1 MGEFS
6 YGLAMPKR
14 TFLGRVGR
22 VEKVDGRPTVRT
34 SYEIDAIDIAN
45 FTRGDRLAGAPVQAF
60 ALLRVVTTP
69 GRFLEMAGV
78 EPEVGDWLL
87 LDVGPRESTPTRE
100 PWLPMWQAQLGEA
113 GYTQQSRGYVTGA
126 GFVTSDIDPE
136 PRSLGGKAVQ
146 GWEAKRARVISQF
159 PVGAITQPAS
169 VVRALSSIAGIARV
183 LVRDVGQASFCSLT
197 DASGDPLVHFDAGWP
212 VSFNGKSV
220 PVRPLSPLGDAP
232 VILSHWDWDHLHGYH
247 RFSCLRE
254 KQWITPV
261 QGLGPGAARVADELH
276 RAGLLQGLQASVSL
290 PWGQL
295 ERCVGTGDNLN
306 QTGLALR
313 VRLADGRSVLLVG
326 DADYDN
332 APSLMAAAPYDGLVV
347 THHGANFD
355 GNVPLSVAPGN
366 KAVISCGRPNTY
378 RHPRKAA
385 IARHTPS
392 WQVERTDSVGR
403 VPRGDR
409 WLP

>member
-1 MGEFS
+1 MS
-6 YGLAMPKR
+6 
-14 TFLGRVGR
+14 
-22 VEKVDGRPTVRT
+22 
-34 SYEIDAIDIAN
+34 S
-45 FTRGDRLAGAPVQAF
+45 F
-60 ALLRVVTTP
+60 ALLRIVTTP
-69 GRFLEMAGV
+69 ELFLEMAEV
-78 EPEVGDWLL
+78 EPGIGDWLFL
-87 LDVGPRESTPTRE
+87 QTAAREEVPKGAAR
-100 PWLPMWQAQLGEA
+100 LPAWQAQLGEA
-113 GYTQQSRGYVTGA
+113 GYTQQSRGYVVGA
-126 GFVTSDIDPE
+126 GFVVNDGDPE
-136 PRSLGGKAVQ
+136 RRSLGAMAVPY
-146 GWEAKRARVISQF
+146 WAADRVRFISGF
-159 PVGAITQPAS
+159 PKGALAEPSDVIQVLAS
-169 VVRALSSIAGIARV
+169 INGVARV
-183 LVRDVGQASFCSLT
+183 LVRDVGQASFCSLV
-197 DASGDPLVHFDAGWP
+197 DDSGKSLVHFDAGWP

-220 PVRPLSPLGDAP
+220 PTQPLKPLGDAP

-247 RFSCLRE
+247 RFPSLR
-254 KQWITPV
+254 QRRWIAPV
-261 QGLGPGAARVADELH
+261 QRLGPGAARVADELH